1 MHFYGFFRGIGRKK
15 NILRERITDN
25 FQILHSPMFAFWSV
39 MGICVASA
47 KKDSLKSIKQLIE
60 SAAKRQGMTKDT
72 KVTVIADGAK
82 NCWQATNS
90 LSKEI
95 GHIEYIRLLSKPAIH

>member
-1 MHFYGFFRGIGRKK
+1 
-15 NILRERITDN
+15 
-25 FQILHSPMFAFWSV
+25 

-82 NCWQATNS
+82 NC
-90 LSKEI
+90 
-95 GHIEYIRLLSKPAIH
+95 